1 MVNKQLTPAAKLKR
15 AEKSLG
21 AKATDDPEGVLAVLQ
36 TARRLLADG
45 GDLLKDGWQETQ
57 ARKKPTKYSLMGA
70 LRHAVDLA
78 HPADRHRAVTAAQH
92 ALQVAMEKDKTAVC
106 GMAHLPT
113 PVLTRWESHPQTTL
127 EDALRIYD
135 AAILAQGRVNQTQR
149 KQRGRK

>member
-15 AEKSLG
+15 AEKALG

-45 GDLLKDGWQETQ
+45 GELFKDGWQEAQ
-57 ARKKPTKYSLMGA
+57 ARKKPTKYGVMGA
-70 LRHAVDLA
+70 LRAAVDLA
-78 HPADRHRAVTAAQH
+78 HPVDRHRAVTAAQH
-92 ALQVAMEKDKTAVC
+92 ALQQAMEKDKTAVC
-106 GMAHLPT
+106 GMAHLDK
-113 PVLTRWESHPQTTL
+113 PVITRWESHPQTTL